1 MAAEVSE
8 RVREIARH
16 RDLDESEIIQQAVE
30 QGVEDLWRDVVVD
43 RYLAGEIDR
52 EEALEELGPE
62 YLREVER
69 AKTAVES
76 DVEWGLETGSS

>member
-30 QGVEDLWRDVVVD
+30 QGLEDLWRDVVVD
-43 RYLAGEIDR
+43 RYLAGEIER
-52 EEALEELGPE
+52 EAALEELGSE
-62 YLREVER
+62 RLREIER
-69 AKTAVES
+69 AKAAVES
-76 DVEWGLETGSS
+76 DIEWGLGTGSS

>member
-43 RYLAGEIDR
+43 RYLAGDIDR

>member
-16 RDLDESEIIQQAVE
+16 RGLDESEIIQQAVE

-43 RYLAGEIDR
+43 RYLAGDIDR
-52 EEALEELGPE
+52 EEALEELDPE

-69 AKTAVES
+69 AKAAVES

>member
-1 MAAEVSE
+1 MAVEVSE

-16 RDLDESEIIQQAVE
+16 RDLNESEIIQQAVE

-43 RYLAGEIDR
+43 QYVAGEIDR
-52 EEALEELGPE
+52 EEARDELGPAFVGE
-62 YLREVER
+62 IDK
-69 AKTAVES
+69 AKAAVES